1 MASEG
6 SHHFF
11 IRALVKSALNIAL
24 VWSLATY
31 LDQYFQL
38 TGGWPA
44 IIIVGLLLMVF
55 NIVVRPILNLITL
68 PLKLFAT
75 MLAVIVVNGAFI
87 QFIYMIILQMDPTL
101 VQLEI
106 FGGVWGW
113 VVVATVLGF
122 GNWVMKIIL
131 K

>member
-1 MASEG
+1 M
-6 SHHFF
+6 
-11 IRALVKSALNIAL
+11 
-24 VWSLATY
+24 
-31 LDQYFQL
+31 
-38 TGGWPA
+38 
-44 IIIVGLLLMVF
+44 
-55 NIVVRPILNLITL
+55 VRPILNLVTL

-106 FGGVWGW
+106 FGGIWGW